1 MQKYQV
7 LFVDDDRAAGYI
19 VSRFKVWENSDFTL
33 KSIARS
39 STEALKILEKEFYD
53 LVITDIRMPGMDGL
67 ELIRL
72 IREKYRGT
80 VCVISSTYT
89 DFQYAREGMR
99 LGAADYISK
108 PLTDRKMEEGLA
120 LVKNILD
127 EQRSRNLTGADL
139 LMTIDQGLENRLLE
153 KILKGEEIP
162 DELLEDAA
170 AGAEARYP
178 KEPEKIAGILECLIQ
193 RIKEQM
199 QKKYPWLR
207 HFTDRENKLCPESCR
222 EDFAASLGKLSALS
236 RRFQLSVQDN
246 TLNRICTCLSAYI
259 GEADALDRAAE
270 EVELSKDYIRVLFR
284 NKTGIGFN
292 KYMTMMRMEY
302 AKELLKTSNL
312 KIYEIAEACGYST
325 IDYFA
330 KKFKEYTGAAPIQYR
345 KNH

>member
-108 PLTDRKMEEGLA
+108 PS
-120 LVKNILD
+120 
-127 EQRSRNLTGADL
+127 QTGKW
-139 LMTIDQGLENRLLE
+139 R
-153 KILKGEEIP
+153 
-162 DELLEDAA
+162 
-170 AGAEARYP
+170 
-178 KEPEKIAGILECLIQ
+178 
-193 RIKEQM
+193 
-199 QKKYPWLR
+199 
-207 HFTDRENKLCPESCR
+207 
-222 EDFAASLGKLSALS
+222 
-236 RRFQLSVQDN
+236 
-246 TLNRICTCLSAYI
+246 
-259 GEADALDRAAE
+259 
-270 EVELSKDYIRVLFR
+270 RVLR
-284 NKTGIGFN
+284 
-292 KYMTMMRMEY
+292 
-302 AKELLKTSNL
+302 L
-312 KIYEIAEACGYST
+312 
-325 IDYFA
+325 
-330 KKFKEYTGAAPIQYR
+330 
-345 KNH
+345 